1 MKVLSIAAALIVLAP
16 SLAWSHGGGLD
27 QYGCHK
33 DNSKG
38 DYHCHQG
45 KMKGKSYKSQD
56 TMLAAHPGMKD
67 MKAGD
72 SAAKPEKKE
81 KAEKKAD
88 SGKKAKGDDKAKEG
102 EAKDSKSKS
111 SASK

>member
-1 MKVLSIAAALIVLAP
+1 MKVLSLAAALIVLAP

-27 QYGCHK
+27 QYGCHN

-56 TMLAAHPGMKD
+56 TMLAAHPDMKD
-67 MKAGD
+67 MKAAD
-72 SAAKPEKKE
+72 APKPEKKE

-88 SGKKAKGDDKAKEG
+88 SGKKAKADDKAKEG

>member
-1 MKVLSIAAALIVLAP
+1 MKAISLAVALIVFAP

-27 QYGCHK
+27 QYGCHN

-56 TMLAAHPGMKD
+56 TMLAAHPDMKD

-72 SAAKPEKKE
+72 SKPEKKE
-81 KAEKKAD
+81 KAEKKSD
-88 SGKKAKGDDKAKEG
+88 SGKKAKADDKAKES

-111 SASK
+111 AASK